1 MQRFLMPARRALLGA
16 APALRAL
23 LVAPAP
29 MRATAPARRLA
40 TPPKPRPLSA
50 LSPSTALPVV
60 PACIHASPL
69 HTVLPLTP
77 PHTVLPLSPPRE
89 VPPPHEALS
98 SFQEGVRMP
107 FVVLPPMLSASD
119 KRNPQG
125 PARSRKAPPGSPVG
139 ESRLAPMVGTPG
151 KVASMKLTESLRTLF
166 DSAMS
171 PSQATLDAHL
181 SQHLPSMG
189 MRHIAMLLHRAR
201 KMSSLLLPMCDI
213 ARRVEALPHSDVT
226 AQSVGNALIGLQFC
240 SSDVPE
246 VRTML
251 AALVPKVASCTELDA
266 QAVGNALY
274 GLQNCSSDV
283 PEVRTLLAALV
294 PKVESCTER
303 LSAQNVGNALYGLQI
318 CSSDVPEVNR
328 LLVALTPLIASC
340 ADSLT
345 AQHLGMAFSGLQGV
359 DPLTFLS
366 LFRPFI
372 LALVKSSFVS
382 AHFDHRG
389 CCVLVKG
396 LVELT
401 HAWQALPPSPNL
413 TRLSAQIDQHLKA
426 LAAKLDD
433 LPSGPSGSKSEHR
446 FASFIQ
452 RELAGRTDIVVK
464 RNIFLLGIEAD
475 VVLQLANSHGGP
487 RRMNLEYDGPH
498 HTQKDYKRWDPVR
511 DAYLVRGGVK
521 VFRYASGRSEGQ
533 GSDARLRSWLQNI
546 FGQL

>member
-1 MQRFLMPARRALLGA
+1 
-16 APALRAL
+16 
-23 LVAPAP
+23 
-29 MRATAPARRLA
+29 
-40 TPPKPRPLSA
+40 
-50 LSPSTALPVV
+50 
-60 PACIHASPL
+60 
-69 HTVLPLTP
+69 
-77 PHTVLPLSPPRE
+77 
-89 VPPPHEALS
+89 
-98 SFQEGVRMP
+98 
-107 FVVLPPMLSASD
+107 
-119 KRNPQG
+119 
-125 PARSRKAPPGSPVG
+125 
-139 ESRLAPMVGTPG
+139 
-151 KVASMKLTESLRTLF
+151 
-166 DSAMS
+166 
-171 PSQATLDAHL
+171 
-181 SQHLPSMG
+181 
-189 MRHIAMLLHRAR
+189 
-201 KMSSLLLPMCDI
+201 
-213 ARRVEALPHSDVT
+213 
-226 AQSVGNALIGLQFC
+226 VGNALYGLQNCSSDIPEVRTLLAALAPKVESCTERLSAQEVGNALYGLQICSSDVPEVRTLLAALAPKVVSCAGLDAQAVGNALYGLQNC

-251 AALVPKVASCTELDA
+251 AALAPKVASSTERLSA
-266 QAVGNALY
+266 QEVGNAVY

-303 LSAQNVGNALYGLQI
+303 LSAQNVGNALYGLQN

-359 DPLTFLS
+359 DPLTFLP
-366 LFRPFI
+366 LFRPFL

-382 AHFDHRG
+382 AHFDDRG
-389 CCVLVKG
+389 CRVLVKG

-401 HAWQALPPSPNL
+401 HAWQALPPSPHL

-533 GSDARLRSWLQNI
+533 GSDARLRSWLQKI
-546 FGQL
+546 VGQP